1 MEETKAMNDRN
12 HAELRRIGLD
22 LKAKRVAAGL
32 TQEQLI
38 AMSKGE
44 IKQGTLSA
52 IEKGSYN
59 VGVRPLMVYARLLG
73 YKIAFVP
80 EVQQQ

>member
-1 MEETKAMNDRN
+1 MEETTFNHDRN

-38 AMSKGE
+38 AMAQGE
-44 IKQGTLSA
+44 LKQGTLSA

-73 YKIAFVP
+73 YKITFVP
-80 EVQQQ
+80 DDRQF